1 MGEAT
6 RRDFMRT
13 AIALGMVAGPGK
25 LSESRLE
32 GFKTT
37 APSSVF
43 GELDDRRLL
52 FSVDGPSGVVSDDAG
67 RTWSKPFRY
76 MQEGKPLAG
85 MPMAGR
91 ATARLSSGDLGMV
104 YATEEKHGKG
114 CTLRRWFYASSRD
127 DGRSWTAGSPIDVP
141 ATFDITHGTYV
152 QFLWGALR
160 QLRSGRLL
168 CTGYWYMGGRYT
180 DVSPAVPYPAH
191 GYVAGQRVNSDG
203 HLFEAAMGGCYAYFS
218 DDSGKSWS
226 RSTGSL
232 MVWPLPGEDGLGGFG
247 AAWEPVTVELK
258 DGRVLMLLRTNVG
271 RIFQSISADGGDH
284 WSLPK
289 PTELASGD
297 VPCCVGRL
305 RTTGDLLVVWEPVVL
320 RGGAQ
325 WILEGAALGGNLSRR
340 RKSLGEF
347 QDDRAQRWNG
357 GGRQSEAPSGQAR
370 APQGAARNIS
380 GELRALS
387 LSQACLRPEAG
398 GRHLRRRHLS
408 RGEARATRCSPGDSR
423 GPVLQLNS
431 PRRAASAASLPFFG
445 GTIWMMRSR
454 ISSE

>member
-1 MGEAT
+1 
-6 RRDFMRT
+6 
-13 AIALGMVAGPGK
+13 VAGPGK

-52 FSVDGPSGVVSDDAG
+52 FSVGGPSGVVSDDAG

-104 YATEEKHGKG
+104 YATEEKRGKG

-218 DDSGKSWS
+218 DDLGKSWS

-305 RTTGDLLVVWEPVVL
+305 RTTGDLLVVWNQSSSDEV
-320 RGGAQ
+320 R
-325 WILEGAALGGNLSRR
+325 
-340 RKSLGEF
+340 
-347 QDDRAQRWNG
+347 NG
-357 GGRQSEAPSGQAR
+357 Y
-370 APQGAARNIS
+370 
-380 GELRALS
+380 
-387 LSQACLRPEAG
+387 
-398 GRHLRRRHLS
+398 S
-408 RGEARATRCSPGDSR
+408 RGR
-423 GPVLQLNS
+423 L
-431 PRRAASAASLPFFG
+431 SAAISRDDGKSWGNFRTIERSGGMEEVDRVKLPPVKHVRPKEQLGTFPESYARYHYPKLAFVQKQVAVTYSADTYPG
-445 GTIWMMRSR
+445 GKLARRDALLVIPEDRFYS
-454 ISSE
+454 